1 MIGDNEVSA
10 LQGGGDWT
18 GLHVTSGAPDL
29 DWVGLF
35 RSMGAG
41 VYTTGPD
48 GKVVVINDEALRLL
62 GRRRE
67 ELVGRNAHE
76 IFHYQDAAGRPV
88 AADACPLLGVAR
100 TGVPARSDDD
110 TFWRPDG
117 TPLFV
122 SWLSAPL
129 VSDGRVTG
137 AVVVFTDATQRHLE
151 SEERRTRDQQQAAS
165 AERLA
170 LLGRVSEALSTL
182 DLDKALRRLA
192 GLSVGRTADWC
203 VVDSLDAGDVR
214 RVALA
219 HRDSR
224 VFPEARYTRPLAPLT
239 PAAIGSLAQALEKGR
254 QQVISH
260 VAGEPG
266 DGDPL
271 DLEQRALFLELGMAH
286 ALVTPLTARS
296 TVLGAMTW
304 VRLNPDD
311 SFAPEDVELAGE
323 IARRAG
329 AAVANAR
336 LFGQQ
341 RQVAETLQRSLLT
354 VLPEP
359 DHLHLTARYL
369 PATEGAEVGGD
380 WYDSFLLQDG
390 ATALVIGDVLGH
402 DLTAAS
408 LMGQVRN
415 SLRAIAYDR
424 LGPPSEVVQR
434 LDQALAGLQV
444 DALATCLFARVEQSE
459 EHRRQGLR
467 LLRWTSAGHLPPA
480 LVSASGAVRLLHEGA
495 GGLMLGVDPATSRS
509 DHEAVLHLGDTL
521 WLYTDGLVERS
532 DQPLDVGLARLRQA
546 LAALHELP
554 LDEACDEL
562 LSRMLPDK
570 HPDDVAV
577 VAVRAH
583 PEDQPR
589 PAEAGPS
596 QV

>member
-1 MIGDNEVSA
+1 
-10 LQGGGDWT
+10 
-18 GLHVTSGAPDL
+18 VTSGAPDL
-29 DWVGLF
+29 DWPGLF
-35 RSMGAG
+35 HSMGAG
-41 VYTTGPD
+41 VYTTDPD
-48 GKVVVINDEALRLL
+48 GNVVVINDEALRLL
-62 GRRRE
+62 RRRRE

-76 IFHYQDAAGRPV
+76 LVHYQDAAGRPV
-88 AADACPLLGVAR
+88 AADACPLLGVGR

-151 SEERRTRDQQQAAS
+151 SEQRRTRDQQQAAA
-165 AERLA
+165 AERLS

-182 DLDKALRRLA
+182 DLDQALQRLA
-192 GLSVGRTADWC
+192 RLSVGRTADWC
-203 VVDSLDAGDVR
+203 VVDSLDAGNVR

-224 VFPEARYTRPLAPLT
+224 VFPDVQHTRP
-239 PAAIGSLAQALEKGR
+239 PAALTATATGSLAQALEKGR
-254 QQVISH
+254 QQIISH
-260 VAGEPG
+260 EVREPRG
-266 DGDPL
+266 GDPL

-286 ALVTPLTARS
+286 ALITPLTARS

-304 VRLNPDD
+304 VRLDPED
-311 SFAPEDVELAGE
+311 SFTPQDVELAGE

-336 LFGQQ
+336 LFSQQ

-359 DHLHLTARYL
+359 DHLQVTARYL

-390 ATALVIGDVLGH
+390 TTALVIGDILGH
-402 DLTAAS
+402 DLVAAS

-415 SLRAIAYDR
+415 ALRAIAYDR
-424 LGPPSEVVQR
+424 VASPSEIVQR
-434 LDQALAGLQV
+434 LDQALAGLRV
-444 DALATCLFARVEQSE
+444 DALATCLFARVEQDE
-459 EHRRQGLR
+459 QHRRKGLR

-480 LVSASGAVRLLHEGA
+480 LTSQTGRVRLLDEGT
-495 GGLMLGVDPATSRS
+495 GDLMLGVDPTTSRR
-509 DHEAVLHLGDTL
+509 DHMTLVHPGDTL

-546 LAALHELP
+546 LAALHHLP
-554 LDEACDEL
+554 LDQTCDEL
-562 LSRMLPDK
+562 LTRMLPDK

-577 VAVRAH
+577 IAVRAH
-583 PEDQPR
+583 PQDQPR
-589 PAEAGPS
+589 PPEAGPS
-596 QV
+596 HV